1 MGTSPSSPK
10 VEPAIQGSNDE
21 QFLGDAPSGSSSRD
35 GNGTLVS
42 LDALRDA
49 TKDIGLIVCRHEGA
63 ATNMAEAYG
72 KLTGAPG
79 TILLHQERTYP
90 GRAYGTDL
98 KNPDFAAFA
107 HLFNRN
113 INAVLPN

>member
-1 MGTSPSSPK
+1 
-10 VEPAIQGSNDE
+10 
-21 QFLGDAPSGSSSRD
+21 
-35 GNGTLVS
+35 
-42 LDALRDA
+42 
-49 TKDIGLIVCRHEGA
+49 
-63 ATNMAEAYG
+63 MAEAYG

-79 TILLHQERTYP
+79 TIRLHQERTYP

-98 KNPDFAAFA
+98 KNPDFVAFA